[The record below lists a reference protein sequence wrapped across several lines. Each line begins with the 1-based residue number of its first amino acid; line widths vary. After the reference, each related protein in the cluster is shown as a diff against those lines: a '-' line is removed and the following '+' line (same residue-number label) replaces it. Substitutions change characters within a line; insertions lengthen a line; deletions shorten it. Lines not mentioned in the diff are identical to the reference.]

1 MVKRNIRLLISY
13 DGTDFAGW
21 QKQREHRTVQ
31 GILEEA
37 LADLHGAPISLV
49 GAGRTDSGVH
59 ATGQVG
65 NFHSLNGSIEDGHF
79 GAAINVRLPRD
90 VRILSSSAVPS
101 AFHSKH
107 DAKGRQYVYW
117 IASTLAGTAHMSR
130 YAWFLRKLPSTA
142 ALNEMAR
149 VICGSHD
156 FTTFTTRGD
165 ASKSRT
171 RSINHAVFLTR
182 GPMLVF
188 QINGNAFLWKMV
200 RSLLGTMVDLALR
213 GGGGKEMRAILNS
226 RNRADAGPTAPARGL
241 FLTRVNYE

>member
-1 MVKRNIRLLISY
+1 MKRNIRLLISY

-21 QKQREHRTVQ
+21 QRQKDHRSVQ
-31 GILEEA
+31 GVLEEA
-37 LADLHGAPISLV
+37 LADLHGMSISLV

-65 NFHSLNGSIEDGHF
+65 NFYSPNESIENGKF
-79 GAAINVRLPRD
+79 SVAINVRLPRD
-90 VRILSSSAVPS
+90 VRVLSSGIAPES
-101 AFHSKH
+101 FHSKR
-107 DAKGRQYVYW
+107 DAKGRQYTYW
-117 IASTLAGTAHMSR
+117 IASSLLGTAHMSR
-130 YAWFLRKLPSTA
+130 YAWFLRRLPSLA

-156 FTTFTTRGD
+156 FTTFTVRRDT
-165 ASKSRT
+165 SESRI
-171 RSINHAVFLTR
+171 RSINHAVFITR

-213 GGGGKEMRAILNS
+213 GGGEREMQEILNS
-226 RNRADAGPTAPARGL
+226 RNRAEAGPTAPARGL